1 MLSHAAQRRC
11 FYRTAL
17 LSSALKAVK
26 PTGKNVILALN
37 QLSHGAEIM
46 FVQQMAKTEMTHFW
60 QFMFNLC
67 NEEYSCVLG
76 WGMGGVIAFL
86 VLLMGVGTLIAR
98 ANKRRE

>member
-11 FYRTAL
+11 FYRIAL
-17 LSSALKAVK
+17 LSSDLKAVK
-26 PTGKNVILALN
+26 PTGKSAILPLN

-76 WGMGGVIAFL
+76 WGLGGVVAVLGVVLGFGFL
-86 VLLMGVGTLIAR
+86 ITR
-98 ANKRRE
+98 ANRRRE

>member
-1 MLSHAAQRRC
+1 MLSHAAQRWC
-11 FYRTAL
+11 FYRIAL

-26 PTGKNVILALN
+26 PTGKNAILALN

-76 WGMGGVIAFL
+76 WGMGGVIVFL
-86 VLLMGVGTLIAR
+86 VLLMGVGTMIAR